1 MLMIGIVEDG
11 RKENASII
19 LQNGLMDIKLAIMVM
34 AQPARYA
41 NDATRIIVTL
51 FFVKSNREMTIK
63 SIQYV
68 D

>member
-1 MLMIGIVEDG
+1 MIGIVEDG